1 MSQKTH
7 TTSFDWRQKS
17 SYLVTFAAEARE
29 SWGRLL
35 SFWLLQFKSP
45 PLTQYDQ
52 YVTMNKPAER
62 QFSNTDASMC
72 WKLPVLFLTSH
83 GSRSVCGNEAHKK
96 SCLVTVSRSGSPHC
110 LIWLD
115 GLGTGTEHE
124 LTLLTIHCLFL
135 PHNPHLLCL
144 EFGDKEKYVI
154 FFWGLWELINL
165 NSLWNYSGC
174 FAGCF

>member
-1 MSQKTH
+1 MSQKH
-7 TTSFDWRQKS
+7 TPQALIEGRKVHT
-17 SYLVTFAAEARE
+17 LVTFATEARE

-45 PLTQYDQ
+45 TLTQYDQ

-62 QFSNTDASMC
+62 QFSNTDVSMHQ
-72 WKLPVLFLTSH
+72 KLPVLFLTSH

-115 GLGTGTEHE
+115 GLGTGMEHE

-154 FFWGLWELINL
+154 FFGGLWELINL